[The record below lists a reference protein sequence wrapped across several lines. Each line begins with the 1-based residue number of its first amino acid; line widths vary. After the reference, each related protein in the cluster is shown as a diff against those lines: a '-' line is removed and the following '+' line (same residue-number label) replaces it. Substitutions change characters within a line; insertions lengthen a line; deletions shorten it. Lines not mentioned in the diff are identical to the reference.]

1 MKSRAV
7 ALAALPPYGPA
18 AKLQL
23 ALDSVLAAELDAYRQ
38 AYAEEHQQ
46 EITLDQLAPAILK
59 AFLQRDRGFQRW
71 KKARGAFLDA
81 REPLTEAK
89 TRNTPPSDGGINGID
104 RTSTPS
110 EDIDSRNATV

>member
-7 ALAALPPYGPA
+7 ALAALPPTGPA

-46 EITLDQLAPAILK
+46 EIALDQLVAAILK
-59 AFLQRDRGFQRW
+59 TFLQRDRG
-71 KKARGAFLDA
+71 
-81 REPLTEAK
+81 
-89 TRNTPPSDGGINGID
+89 
-104 RTSTPS
+104 
-110 EDIDSRNATV
+110 